1 MPKILDRETR
11 LAAWAKAISHPAR
24 IRILSI
30 LSRRDTC
37 VCGEIVDELPLA
49 QSTVSEHLRVLKTA
63 GLITGSVSGPRSCY
77 CIDRDQLRRVRAEI
91 EELFTELEGASGC
104 SC

>member
-30 LSRRDTC
+30 LARRDTC

-49 QSTVSEHLRVLKTA
+49 QSTVSEHLRVLKTV

-77 CIDRDQLRRVRAEI
+77 CIDRDQLRRIRAEI
-91 EELFTELEGASGC
+91 EGLFTDLEGASGC

>member
-1 MPKILDRETR
+1 MPKTAERETR

-24 IRILSI
+24 IKILSI
-30 LSRRDTC
+30 LARRETC

-49 QSTVSEHLRVLKTA
+49 QSTVSEHLRVLKSA
-63 GLITGSVSGPRSCY
+63 GLITGTESGPRSCY
-77 CIDRDQLRRVRAEI
+77 CIDRDQFRRMRAEM
-91 EELFTELEGASGC
+91 EHLFEDLEGASGC